1 MLSIANPEPF
11 LLQSS
16 IDAARIIGLPRLKT
30 MDKFFAKAICIDEVR
45 GDMTY
50 IIYYR
55 KDFLK
60 NYIKIKSL
68 QKPQFINWYEG
79 IIKWKKLHTLF
90 WC

>member
-1 MLSIANPEPF
+1 MIIFTLLTLILSIASPQPF

-45 GDMTY
+45 GDIAY
-50 IIYYR
+50 IVYSR

-60 NYIKIKSL
+60 NYIKINS
-68 QKPQFINWYEG
+68 
-79 IIKWKKLHTLF
+79 
-90 WC
+90 